1 MEFLFGPVPSR
12 RLGLSLGINI
22 IPHKTC
28 NYNCLYCEVGK
39 TTNLTN
45 KRQSFY
51 SIEDIKKDFIDHVD
65 KVGRFDFITFSG
77 SGEPTLNK
85 DLGKLI
91 EFVKSFHKAK
101 IAVLTNGSLLYL
113 EEVRRDLYG
122 ADVVIPS
129 LDAAVETTFKR
140 INQPHKD
147 LNLQNIIEGLR
158 LFVQEFK
165 GEVWLE
171 IVFAKGINNKDSD
184 IEALKKAIEYISPK
198 KVQIG
203 TIERPPAFKGI
214 EKLSNDELM
223 HIYMA
228 LKDYNVELIKPFS
241 DKNVNFK
248 EFLEKSIIKMISI
261 RPCSLEELADVFD
274 AEKKDIESI
283 VFQLINE
290 QKAFKKIFGSKEFI
304 SARK

>member
-28 NYNCLYCEVGK
+28 NYNCVYCEVGK

-51 SIEDIKKDFIDHVD
+51 NIEDIKKDFVEHVD
-65 KVGRFDFITFSG
+65 KVGKFDFITFSG

-85 DLGKLI
+85 DLGELI
-91 EFVKSFHKAK
+91 KFVKSFNKAK
-101 IAVLTNGSLLYL
+101 IAVLTNGSLLYDQ
-113 EEVRRDLYG
+113 EVRRELYE

-129 LDAAVETTFKR
+129 LDAAIESTFKR
-140 INQPHKD
+140 INQPHKE
-147 LNLQNIIEGLR
+147 LNLKNIIEGLK
-158 LFVQEFK
+158 LFTQEFS

-171 IVFAKGINNKDSD
+171 IVFAKGINDKKHD
-184 IEALKKAIEYISPK
+184 IEALIKAIEYIKPK

-203 TIERPPAFKGI
+203 TIERPPAFNGI
-214 EKLSNDELM
+214 QKLSNDELM
-223 HIYMA
+223 SIYMA
-228 LKDYNVELIKPFS
+228 LKDYNVELIKPFA
-241 DKNVNFK
+241 DKNVNFD

-261 RPCSLEELADVFD
+261 RPCSIEELSDVFD
-274 AEKKDIESI
+274 AKNEDVDNI
-283 VFQLINE
+283 VTRLINE
-290 QKAFKKIFGSKEFI
+290 KKAFKKTFGNKEFI
-304 SARK
+304 SARN

>member
-28 NYNCLYCEVGK
+28 NYNCVYCEVGK
-39 TTNLTN
+39 TTFLTN

-51 SIEDIKKDFIDHVD
+51 NVEDIKKDFLEHVD
-65 KVGRFDFITFSG
+65 RVGKFDFITFSG

-85 DLGKLI
+85 DIGELI
-91 EFVKSFHKAK
+91 RFVKSFNKAK

-113 EEVRRDLYG
+113 EEVRQDLYE
-122 ADVVIPS
+122 ADIVIPS
-129 LDAAVETTFKR
+129 LDAALESTFKR
-140 INQPHKD
+140 INQPHKE
-147 LNLQNIIEGLR
+147 LKLQNIIEGIKQ
-158 LFVQEFK
+158 FVLEFK

-171 IVFAKGINNKDSD
+171 IVFAKGINDKKDD
-184 IEALKKAIEYISPK
+184 IEALKRAIEYIGPK

-203 TIERPPAFKGI
+203 TIERPPAFSGVAR
-214 EKLSNDELM
+214 LSNEELID
-223 HIYMA
+223 IYMA

-241 DKNVNFK
+241 DKNIDFK

-261 RPCSLEELADVFD
+261 RPCSAKELADVFD
-274 AEKKDIESI
+274 TNEKDIDAIISTLIQEKKAYY
-283 VFQLINE
+283 
-290 QKAFKKIFGSKEFI
+290 KTFGGKEFI

>member
-28 NYNCLYCEVGK
+28 NYNCVYCEVGK

-51 SIEDIKKDFIDHVD
+51 NIEDIKKDFVEHVD
-65 KVGRFDFITFSG
+65 KVGKFDFITFSG

-85 DLGKLI
+85 DLGELI
-91 EFVKSFHKAK
+91 KFVKSFNKAK
-101 IAVLTNGSLLYL
+101 IAVLTNGSLLYDQ
-113 EEVRRDLYG
+113 EVRRELYE

-129 LDAAVETTFKR
+129 LDAAIESTFKR
-140 INQPHKD
+140 INQPHKE
-147 LNLQNIIEGLR
+147 LNLKNIIEGLK
-158 LFVQEFK
+158 LFTQEFS

-171 IVFAKGINNKDSD
+171 IVFAKGINDKKQD
-184 IEALKKAIEYISPK
+184 IEALIKAIEYIKPK

-203 TIERPPAFKGI
+203 TIERPPAFNGVQ
-214 EKLSNDELM
+214 KLSNDELM
-223 HIYMA
+223 SIYMA
-228 LKDYNVELIKPFS
+228 LKDYNVELIKPFA
-241 DKNVNFK
+241 DKNVNFD

-261 RPCSLEELADVFD
+261 RPCSIEELSDVFD
-274 AEKKDIESI
+274 AKNEDVDNI
-283 VFQLINE
+283 VTRLINE
-290 QKAFKKIFGSKEFI
+290 KKAFKKTFGNKEFI

>member
-28 NYNCLYCEVGK
+28 NYNCIYCEVGK
-39 TTNLTN
+39 TTFLTN
-45 KRQSFY
+45 IRQSFY
-51 SIEDIKKDFIDHVD
+51 NIEDIKKDFLEHVD
-65 KVGRFDFITFSG
+65 KVGKFDFITFSG

-85 DLGKLI
+85 DIGELI
-91 EFVKSFHKAK
+91 RFVKSFNKAK

-113 EEVRRDLYG
+113 KEVRQDLYE

-129 LDAAVETTFKR
+129 LDAALESTFKR
-140 INQPHKD
+140 INQPHKE
-147 LNLQNIIEGLR
+147 LKLKSIIEGIKQ
-158 LFVQEFK
+158 FVLEFK

-171 IVFAKGINNKDSD
+171 IVFAKGINDKKDD
-184 IEALKKAIEYISPK
+184 IEALKRAIEYIGPK

-203 TIERPPAFKGI
+203 TIERPPAFSGVKR
-214 EKLSNDELM
+214 LSNEELID
-223 HIYMA
+223 IYMA

-241 DKNVNFK
+241 DKNVHFK

-261 RPCSLEELADVFD
+261 RPCSAQELADVFD
-274 AEKKDIESI
+274 TDEKDIDTIIATLIQEKKAYH
-283 VFQLINE
+283 
-290 QKAFKKIFGSKEFI
+290 KTFGGKEFI

>member
-1 MEFLFGPVPSR
+1 
-12 RLGLSLGINI
+12 
-22 IPHKTC
+22 
-28 NYNCLYCEVGK
+28 
-39 TTNLTN
+39 
-45 KRQSFY
+45 
-51 SIEDIKKDFIDHVD
+51 
-65 KVGRFDFITFSG
+65 
-77 SGEPTLNK
+77 
-85 DLGKLI
+85 
-91 EFVKSFHKAK
+91 
-101 IAVLTNGSLLYL
+101 
-113 EEVRRDLYG
+113 
-122 ADVVIPS
+122 
-129 LDAAVETTFKR
+129 
-140 INQPHKD
+140 
-147 LNLQNIIEGLR
+147 
-158 LFVQEFK
+158 
-165 GEVWLE
+165 
-171 IVFAKGINNKDSD
+171 
-184 IEALKKAIEYISPK
+184 EYISPK

>member
-28 NYNCLYCEVGK
+28 NYNCVYCEVGK

-51 SIEDIKKDFIDHVD
+51 NIEDIKKDFVEHVD
-65 KVGRFDFITFSG
+65 KVGKFDFITFSG

-85 DLGKLI
+85 DLGELI
-91 EFVKSFHKAK
+91 KFVKSFNKAK
-101 IAVLTNGSLLYL
+101 IAVLTNGSLLYDQ
-113 EEVRRDLYG
+113 EVRRELYE

-129 LDAAVETTFKR
+129 LDAAIESTFKR
-140 INQPHKD
+140 INQPHKE
-147 LNLQNIIEGLR
+147 LNLKNIIEGLK
-158 LFVQEFK
+158 LFTQEFS

-171 IVFAKGINNKDSD
+171 IVFAKGINDKKQD
-184 IEALKKAIEYISPK
+184 IEALIKAIEYIKPK

-203 TIERPPAFKGI
+203 TIERPPAFNGI
-214 EKLSNDELM
+214 QKLSNDELM
-223 HIYMA
+223 SIYMA
-228 LKDYNVELIKPFS
+228 LKDYNVELIKPFA
-241 DKNVNFK
+241 DKNVNFD

-261 RPCSLEELADVFD
+261 RPCSIEELSDVFD
-274 AEKKDIESI
+274 AKNEDVDNI
-283 VFQLINE
+283 VT
-290 QKAFKKIFGSKEFI
+290 
-304 SARK
+304 

>member
-28 NYNCLYCEVGK
+28 NYNCVYCEVGK

-51 SIEDIKKDFIDHVD
+51 NIEDIKKDFVEHVD
-65 KVGRFDFITFSG
+65 KVGKFDFITFSG

-85 DLGKLI
+85 DLGELI
-91 EFVKSFHKAK
+91 KFVKSFNKAK
-101 IAVLTNGSLLYL
+101 IAVLTNGSLLYDQ
-113 EEVRRDLYG
+113 EVRRELYE

-129 LDAAVETTFKR
+129 LDAAIESTFKR
-140 INQPHKD
+140 INQPHKE
-147 LNLQNIIEGLR
+147 LNLKNIIEGLK
-158 LFVQEFK
+158 LFTQEFS

-171 IVFAKGINNKDSD
+171 IVFAKGIND
-184 IEALKKAIEYISPK
+184 KKQDFEYIKPK

-203 TIERPPAFKGI
+203 TIERPPAFNGI
-214 EKLSNDELM
+214 QKLSNDELM
-223 HIYMA
+223 SIYMA
-228 LKDYNVELIKPFS
+228 LKDYNVELIKPFA
-241 DKNVNFK
+241 DKNVNFD

-261 RPCSLEELADVFD
+261 RPCSIEELSDVFD
-274 AEKKDIESI
+274 AKNEDVDNI
-283 VFQLINE
+283 VTRLINE
-290 QKAFKKIFGSKEFI
+290 KKAFKKTFGNKEFI
-304 SARK
+304 SARN

>member
-28 NYNCLYCEVGK
+28 NYNCVYCEVGK

-51 SIEDIKKDFIDHVD
+51 NIEDIKKDFVEHVD
-65 KVGRFDFITFSG
+65 KVGKFDFITFSG

-85 DLGKLI
+85 DLGELI
-91 EFVKSFHKAK
+91 KFVKSFNKAK
-101 IAVLTNGSLLYL
+101 IAVLTNGSLLYDQ
-113 EEVRRDLYG
+113 EVRRELYE

-129 LDAAVETTFKR
+129 LDAAIESTFKR
-140 INQPHKD
+140 INQPHKE
-147 LNLQNIIEGLR
+147 LNLKNIIEGLK
-158 LFVQEFK
+158 LFTQEFS

-171 IVFAKGINNKDSD
+171 IVFAKGINDKKQD
-184 IEALKKAIEYISPK
+184 IEALIKAIEYIKPK

-203 TIERPPAFKGI
+203 TIERPPAFNGI
-214 EKLSNDELM
+214 QKLSNDELM
-223 HIYMA
+223 SIYMA
-228 LKDYNVELIKPFS
+228 LKDYNVELIKPFA
-241 DKNVNFK
+241 DKNVNFD

-261 RPCSLEELADVFD
+261 RPCSIEELSDVFD
-274 AEKKDIESI
+274 AKNEDVDNI
-283 VFQLINE
+283 VTRLINE
-290 QKAFKKIFGSKEFI
+290 KKAFKKTFGNKEFI
-304 SARK
+304 SARN

>member
-28 NYNCLYCEVGK
+28 NYNCVYCEVGK

-45 KRQSFY
+45 QRQSFY
-51 SIEDIKKDFIDHVD
+51 NIEDIKKDFIEHVD
-65 KVGRFDFITFSG
+65 KVGKFDFITFSG

-85 DLGKLI
+85 DLGELI
-91 EFVKSFHKAK
+91 RFVKSFNRAK

-113 EEVRRDLYG
+113 EDVRHDLYE

-129 LDAAVETTFKR
+129 LDAAQEAAFKR
-140 INQPHKD
+140 INQPHKE
-147 LNLQNIIEGLR
+147 LNLKNIIEGLK
-158 LFVQEFK
+158 LFVREFK

-171 IVFAKGINNKDSD
+171 IVFAKGINDKDQD
-184 IEALKKAIEYISPK
+184 IEALKKAIEYIGPK

-203 TIERPPAFKGI
+203 TIERPPAFRGI
-214 EKLSNDELM
+214 EKLSNDKLM

-261 RPCSLEELADVFD
+261 RPCSVEELADVFD
-274 AEKKDIESI
+274 TERKDIYNI
-283 VFQLINE
+283 VSQLINKE
-290 QKAFKKIFGSKEFI
+290 KAFKKNFGNKEFI